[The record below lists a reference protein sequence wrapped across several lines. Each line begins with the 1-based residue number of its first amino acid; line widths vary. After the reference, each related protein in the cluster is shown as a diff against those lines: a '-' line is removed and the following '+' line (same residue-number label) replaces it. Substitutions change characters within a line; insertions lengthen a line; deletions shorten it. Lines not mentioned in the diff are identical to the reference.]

1 MASLAAIA
9 VALCS
14 TTAIAQLRP
23 GEGPPGDRRGT
34 NGTNGTNGTSSA
46 AGTRPSP
53 LRGVLSTKEEN
64 YGWLVLI
71 YIVVMCVSLG
81 LFALGLSAGID
92 MSKDLLGAA
101 R

>member
-23 GEGPPGDRRGT
+23 GEGPPGDRR
-34 NGTNGTNGTSSA
+34 GTNGTNGTSSA